1 MSRTT
6 NFSKKRKG
14 NLLVISLIDAS
25 IRNVYT
31 NIPFFV
37 YLFFS
42 NSSKKAYSFAVSFR
56 ASKRP
61 EAPP

>member
-14 NLLVISLIDAS
+14 ILLVISLIDAS
-25 IRNVYT
+25 IGMFT
-31 NIPFFV
+31 KHSFFV

-42 NSSKKAYSFAVSFR
+42 NSNKKAYSFAISFK

>member
-42 NSSKKAYSFAVSFR
+42 NSNKKAYSFAVSFK